1 MKLFTVFVLCFLAF
15 NVWALQPFEDN
26 SETATRIDN
35 TWIGF
40 YSSNWYDNNN
50 WSLGHTPNQNENV
63 FIQPSG
69 NLCNILLDAYCAN
82 LTIQSGASLMLSS
95 GNLYVY
101 GNTDIY
107 GAFYNPNPANIY
119 FNGNLT
125 LRNGCTVF
133 IEPQSSSLYLT
144 GNLTVF
150 NPASLIIISS
160 FHMMGQNK
168 TITSFSQTF
177 IANFN
182 IDNMASV
189 SVSPA
194 GSGFNLMGNL
204 FVLPGGS
211 FANLN
216 SNPIRIV
223 GNLFAWSWDPMSDVA
238 FIGDAE
244 SYVNMHGSALRN
256 VYVQKQSP
264 TAVRTV
270 IMDADLTITGD
281 LTIFQGGV
289 YAHEHTLYL
298 GGDFTD
304 YSVGGTGFAAGTG
317 NVVFNGP
324 ALQAFM
330 GNVIFNRVTLDK
342 PGAGLDGTL
351 RIDLGISIDIASYD
365 WNAGTLCADGG
376 IINILDLYDD
386 FLAGNYQALEYGILN
401 ITQDNAG
408 GLDFSGEMLIEFD
421 GSINIFGG
429 RSNLVISAP
438 GSLEISNG
446 SLNVLQGLEMQ
457 DGTTYGNSYGNLLVA
472 GDLIINTSLIS
483 GDNFGEVH
491 LMGNTDNVLKISPGT
506 LMNPLFVQKD
516 NCILNMTGD
525 VNLGNSMQVSG
536 GNLRTNGFYL
546 SVDGF
551 ASVTTE
557 SGYQGHLE
565 VNGGT
570 LSIGAE
576 GYLTVGNGGKLSV
589 LGNETDRAVVT
600 AVNPSLGR
608 YQFIVMD
615 GGTLAADYARFEYM
629 GQEGIRFDTN
639 ALVDPVH
646 SLNNCVFDYVADSGT
661 LLTVLS
667 GQDITVTNA
676 IFPARTALG
685 TVYNVSK
692 TADSGSVSFV
702 NQSGAFSGAAF
713 ENDPF
718 GRINWQE
725 NAPAVSDLAIS
736 TVPGVIPTQL
746 ILNWSYPIPEA
757 VFNIYSS
764 DSMSESF
771 ILEFPSVSGTSQ
783 TVTPGSAKFY
793 YIRAVVNP

>member
-1 MKLFTVFVLCFLAF
+1 MKLFTVFVLCFLAL
-15 NVWALQPFEDN
+15 NLMALQPFEDN
-26 SETATRIDN
+26 PETATRIDN
-35 TWIGF
+35 TWIG
-40 YSSNWYDNNN
+40 SNSTNWSEGGN
-50 WSLGHTPNQNENV
+50 WSLGHAPYPDENAI
-63 FIQPSG
+63 IQPSG
-69 NLCNILLDAYCAN
+69 NNPIISIDAFCTNLTVQSGTVLHISVGNLYASGNLDIYGFLAMSNPTTIYINGNLTLYGGCTFNSSGGVNIYLAGN
-82 LTIQSGASLMLSS
+82 LTIQSNSQIMFF
-95 GNLYVY
+95 GNF
-101 GNTDIY
+101 TM
-107 GAFYNPNPANIY
+107 
-119 FNGNLT
+119 
-125 LRNGCTVF
+125 
-133 IEPQSSSLYLT
+133 T
-144 GNLTVF
+144 GQDKT
-150 NPASLIIISS
+150 ISS
-160 FHMMGQNK
+160 P
-168 TITSFSQTF
+168 
-177 IANFN
+177 IANNLVNFN
-182 IDNMASV
+182 IASGA
-189 SVSPA
+189 SIYISDA
-194 GSGFNLMGNL
+194 GPGFYLGGHL
-204 FVLPGGS
+204 TILPGGS
-211 FANLN
+211 LTNLN
-216 SNPIRIV
+216 PNPIRIM
-223 GNLFAWSWDPMSDVA
+223 GNLFAWSWDPTSDVIFSGQA
-238 FIGDAE
+238 N
-244 SYVNMHGSALRN
+244 SYVNMHGTALRN
-256 VYVQKQSP
+256 VYVQKLQTS
-264 TAVRTV
+264 VSYNM
-270 IMDADLTITGD
+270 IMDADLTISGN
-281 LTIFQGGV
+281 LYIYQGGV
-289 YAHEHTLYL
+289 YADEHTLYL

-304 YSVGGTGFAAGTG
+304 FSGGGNGFAAGTG

-324 ALQAFM
+324 TIQDIM
-330 GNVIFNRVTLDK
+330 GNVMFNRITLNK
-342 PGAGLDGTL
+342 AGIGLDGTL
-351 RIDLGISIDIASYD
+351 RIDLDSSIDIASYD
-365 WNAGTLCADGG
+365 CNAGTLCADGG
-376 IINILDLYDD
+376 YVNIHDLYDD
-386 FLAGNYQALEYGILN
+386 FLGGNYQAVEFGILN
-401 ITQDNAG
+401 ITQDSAG
-408 GLDFSGEMLIEFD
+408 GLDFSGEMVIESG
-421 GSINIFGG
+421 GSIHINGG

-446 SLNVLQGLEMQ
+446 SLTVLQGLEIQ
-457 DGTTYGNSYGNLLVA
+457 NDATYGNSYGNMLVA
-472 GDLIINTSLIS
+472 GDLIINTPLIS

-491 LMGNTDNVLKISPGT
+491 LMGNTDNALKISPGT

-536 GNLRTNGFYL
+536 GTLRTNGFDL
-546 SVDGF
+546 SVEGY
-551 ASVTTE
+551 ASLSTE
-557 SGYQGHLE
+557 NGVAGNLE

-600 AVNPSLGR
+600 AINPSLGR
-608 YQFIVMD
+608 YQFIIMD
-615 GGTLAADYARFEYM
+615 GGTLAADYAGFEYM
-629 GQEGIRFDTN
+629 GPEGIRFDTN